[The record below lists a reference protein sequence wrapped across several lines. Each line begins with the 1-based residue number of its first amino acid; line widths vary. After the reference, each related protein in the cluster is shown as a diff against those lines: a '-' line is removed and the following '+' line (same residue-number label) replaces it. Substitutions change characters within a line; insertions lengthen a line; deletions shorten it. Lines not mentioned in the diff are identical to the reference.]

1 MYKVSIWL
9 KGGGKIV
16 EDCEISGGKANEIYN
31 SIRTINSEGYLI
43 IPRKDNDEFPI
54 KVRNDQIAAAQID
67 EKYM

>member
-16 EDCEISGGKANEIYN
+16 EDCEISRGKANEIYN
-31 SIRTINSEGYLI
+31 SIRTITEVYLI

-54 KVRNDQIAAAQID
+54 KVRNDQIAAIQID
-67 EKYM
+67 KKYM